1 MKNNPFDIP
10 GLSANPDNPLLASL
24 NMMQQIWG
32 NMAKGPMGLSPQA
45 NPVPTVEELNKRI
58 EELQAVESWLRLNLS
73 MLSSTIQG
81 LEIQRSTLTTLQSMA
96 KSGLGSMPDLANFMA
111 QGSQADSQQTESDQ
125 AKPEAPEDPTNESLR
140 EAGQAWWDLLQNQF
154 DTIASATAQTMQ
166 QAQHVAENMSA
177 NVTAPSA
184 DSTFKA
190 AKKTTQAAKKSTAK
204 KASKTADA
212 AKAAKKVAKKAAKK
226 TATSKAKK
234 TS

>member
-32 NMAKGPMGLSPQA
+32 NMAKGPMGLSPQTG
-45 NPVPTVEELNKRI
+45 PIPTVEELNKRI

-81 LEIQRSTLTTLQSMA
+81 LEIQRSTLATLQSLA
-96 KSGLGSMPDLANFMA
+96 KSGFGAMPDLTDLMA
-111 QGSQADSQQTESDQ
+111 QTNQTEAPQPESDEPTAQ
-125 AKPEAPEDPTNESLR
+125 EPAADPTNESLR
-140 EAGQAWWDLLQNQF
+140 QAGQAWWDLLQNQF
-154 DTIASATAQTMQ
+154 DTIASATTQTMQ

-177 NVTAPSA
+177 NTATPSA

-190 AKKTTQAAKKSTAK
+190 AKATPKAAKQPSAKKSTKTADATKAAKKST
-204 KASKTADA
+204 
-212 AKAAKKVAKKAAKK
+212 KK
-226 TATSKAKK
+226 TASSKAKK